1 MLDLKF
7 IRENREAI
15 KKAAINKRIDIN
27 VDHLLELDDER
38 RNLIQKVEKIRAEKN
53 KGSEEIPKQKGTEKE
68 KLLARMKELSA
79 EEKSLNE
86 NLKKV
91 EEELNGLL
99 LIVPQPHSDKTPI
112 GNNDTENKELYKV
125 GDIPQFGF
133 EPQDHVTLG
142 EKLGLIDI
150 PRGAKI
156 AGARNYFLKNEA
168 VLLEQAVLRFTLEKL
183 MEKGFTPFAV
193 PLLVNDAAMTG
204 TAYFPGG
211 EEQAYRIEKDELNLI
226 GTSEVSVCSYHA
238 NEILTEDELP
248 KLYAGISPCFRRE
261 AGTYGKDTH
270 GLYRVHQFMK
280 VEQVILC
287 KNDEKESKK
296 MFDFLLKNAEEILQA
311 LKLPYRVVAVCS
323 GDMGRGQFYKNDI
336 ETWMPSRNNYGETH
350 SCSSFH
356 EFQARRSNIRYR
368 DSKGEIRH
376 VHTLNNTA
384 IASPRILIPMLEIY
398 QQKDGSV
405 KIPEALRPYM
415 GGMKEIK
422 RKLA

>member
-1 MLDLKF
+1 MLDVKF
-7 IRENREAI
+7 IRENTDTI
-15 KKAAINKRIDIN
+15 KTAAKNKRIEIN
-27 VDHLLELDDER
+27 IDRLLALDDKR
-38 RNLIQKVEKIRAEKN
+38 RELIQKVEKLRAEKN
-53 KGSEEIPKQKGTEKE
+53 KGSGEIPRLKGAGKE
-68 KLLARMKELSA
+68 KLLIRMKELSA

-86 NLKKV
+86 ELKKV

-99 LIVPQPHSDKTPI
+99 LIVPQPHSAQTPI
-112 GNNDTENKELYKV
+112 GKDDTENTELYKI
-125 GDIPQFGF
+125 GNIPKFDF
-133 EPQDHVTLG
+133 EPLDHMELG
-142 EKLGLIDI
+142 KKLDLIDF
-150 PRGAKI
+150 PRAAKI

-168 VLLEQAVLRFTLEKL
+168 VLLEQAVLRFTLDKL
-183 MEKGFTPFAV
+183 IEKGFTPFAV

-211 EEQAYRIEKDELNLI
+211 EEQTYRIEKDERSLI
-226 GTSEVSVCSYHA
+226 GTSEVSVCSYHT
-238 NEILTEDELP
+238 NEILSEDELP

-287 KNDEKESKK
+287 KNDEKESEK
-296 MFDFLLKNAEEILQA
+296 MFNLLLKNAEEILQA

-323 GDMGRGQFYKNDI
+323 GDMGRGQYYKNDI

-356 EFQARRSNIRYR
+356 EFQARRSNIKYR
-368 DSKGEIRH
+368 NPKGEIRY

-384 IASPRILIPMLEIY
+384 IASPRILIPLLEIY
-398 QQKDGSV
+398 QQKDGSI
-405 KIPEALRPYM
+405 KIPEVLWGYM
-415 GGMKEIK
+415 DGMKEIK
-422 RKLA
+422 QRNL

>member
-7 IRENREAI
+7 IRENALAV
-15 KKAAINKRIDIN
+15 KTAAKNKRID
-27 VDHLLELDDER
+27 VDVDRLLQLDDQR
-38 RNLIQKVEKIRAEKN
+38 RNLIQKVEKLRAEKN
-53 KGSEEIPKQKGTEKE
+53 QGSEKIPKLQGTEKQE
-68 KLLARMKELSA
+68 VLTRMKEISA
-79 EEKSLNE
+79 EEKSINEELKTVEE
-86 NLKKV
+86 NLR
-91 EEELNGLL
+91 GLL
-99 LIVPQPHSDKTPI
+99 LVVPQPHSDKTPI
-112 GNNDTENKELYKV
+112 GKDDTENVELYKV
-125 GDIPQFGF
+125 GTPAEFDF
-133 EPQDHVTLG
+133 EPLDHMALG
-142 EKLGLIDI
+142 EKLDLIDF
-150 PRGAKI
+150 PRGTKI

-168 VLLEQAVLRFTLEKL
+168 VLLEQAILRFTIDKL
-183 MEKGFTPFAV
+183 MEKDFTPFSV

-211 EEQAYRIEKDELNLI
+211 EEQAYRVEKDELNLI
-226 GTSEVSVCSYHA
+226 GTSEVSVCSYHSD
-238 NEILTEDELP
+238 EILKEDELP

-287 KNDEKESKK
+287 KNDEEESQK
-296 MFDFLLKNAEEILQA
+296 MFDFLLKNAEEVLQD

-323 GDMGRGQFYKNDI
+323 GDMGRGQYYKNDI
-336 ETWMPSRNNYGETH
+336 ETWMPSRKNYGETH

-368 DSKGEIRH
+368 DAKGETRF

-384 IASPRILIPMLEIY
+384 IASPRILIPLLEIY
-398 QQKDGSV
+398 QQKNGSV
-405 KIPEALRPYM
+405 KIPEVLQKYM

-422 RKLA
+422 PKK